1 MDQRIKI
8 ALAVLGFFCI
18 IMLYA
23 AEIPYFNRYFSFV
36 KFLGFSLVFGLLVGG
51 LAAWKLGAKIADPYD
66 RMRLSVGLVV
76 AGLLF
81 GPLVFSLLNRH
92 LDPWGTQLENVEFVE
107 IEERYSSRYGLPD
120 TDEIPEPNASHLYFY
135 RNSELTRIVFNK
147 KLDLGDVDRGDLIGL
162 NVRKGLFGME
172 WVKSVR
178 SPNGGL
184 DVI

>member
-8 ALAVLGFFCI
+8 ALAVLGFFCT

-23 AEIPYFNRYFSFV
+23 AEIPYFNRYFSFIR
-36 KFLGFSLVFGLLVGG
+36 FLGFSLGFGLVLGG
-51 LAAWKLGAKIADPYD
+51 IAAWWVRKKLSDPYD
-66 RMRLSVGLVV
+66 RMRLQLGLVFS
-76 AGLLF
+76 GLLF

-92 LDPWGTQLENVEFVE
+92 LDPWPVRIENVEFVE
-107 IEERYSSRYGLPD
+107 LEERYSSRFGLPD
-120 TDEIPEPNASHLYFY
+120 TDKIPEPNATHLYFY

-147 KLDLGDVDRGDLIGL
+147 KLDLGDLDRGDLIGL
-162 NVRKGLFGME
+162 DIHRGLFGME

-178 SPNGGL
+178 SSDGGL